1 MFAAWQQTFVPTEN
15 FGCSRF
21 QVYFYIKYI
30 FLLKVQQGTT
40 HLQHF
45 LFCSSTSGSIVP
57 LLIKATLILRDH
69 DVKNL

>member
-1 MFAAWQQTFVPTEN
+1 MFAAWQQTFVPTQN

-45 LFCSSTSGSIVP
+45 FFGSSTSGSIDP
-57 LLIKATLILRDH
+57 L
-69 DVKNL
+69 